1 MKKGGAPTGK
11 RLTTVLAEREKR
23 EREDPS
29 LKERR
34 HEEDRAKQRRFLA
47 SMSGDKPL
55 LTSAS
60 TNILTA
66 SDAGMHSELSTNILA
81 TGAACTLSACT
92 LSACTLSAY
101 VLADA
106 GWDLHCPLALTCAS
120 VCCS

>member
-106 GWDLHCPLALTCAS
+106 GWDLHCPLALTFAN